1 MFFFINIF
9 FNFWRFLYINI
20 VQTIKCKC
28 RFDYNVFVTND
39 TCDELNSYVWKMTNI
54 LGILNLLFQDKIT
67 TIC

>member
-1 MFFFINIF
+1 M
-9 FNFWRFLYINI
+9 YINI

-28 RFDYNVFVTND
+28 RFDYNVFVTNE